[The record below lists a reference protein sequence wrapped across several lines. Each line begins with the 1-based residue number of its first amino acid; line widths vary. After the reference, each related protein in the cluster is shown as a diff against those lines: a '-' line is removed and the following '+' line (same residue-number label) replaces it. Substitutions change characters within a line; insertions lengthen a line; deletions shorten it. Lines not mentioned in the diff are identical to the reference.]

1 MCVQYLYIN
10 YAICTTYLYN
20 VCTIF
25 VHCVY
30 NTHTI
35 MYMYTI
41 TNNVCTILIQ
51 CVLNTYTLYCGLSTV
66 HCTMYSVHCT
76 LYCVHY
82 VIQYVMDIVCPAFQR
97 VPECPYLSA
106 FQIMPEC
113 PFPPAFQRVPE
124 CLPLLSSRG
133 QDAPPHAIYIYN
145 VFIFSLFYVYLLV
158 CVMCSLYAVLC
169 VFFLSV

>member
-1 MCVQYLYIN
+1 MYNILVQCVYNICTLCVQYP
-10 YAICTTYLYN
+10 YN
-20 VCTIF
+20 
-25 VHCVY
+25 
-30 NTHTI
+30 

-133 QDAPPHAIYIYN
+133 QDAPPHIIECIYILCIY
-145 VFIFSLFYVYLLV
+145 V
-158 CVMCSLYAVLC
+158 CVYIIYNNKQYTLYIVYC
-169 VFFLSV
+169 TI